1 MNFVRMPLYK
11 AIFDTR
17 FGASQAFG
25 AASARMGAR
34 TVGIEGDVTALWF
47 HELGPHWSAGGA
59 APRERALF
67 FESRCEGGSKP

>member
-25 AASARMGAR
+25 AASARMGTR
-34 TVGIEGDVTALWF
+34 TVGIEDDVTVLWF
-47 HELGPHWSAGGA
+47 HEFGPHWSAGRQPNRLCECLDGVQA
-59 APRERALF
+59 
-67 FESRCEGGSKP
+67 RCR